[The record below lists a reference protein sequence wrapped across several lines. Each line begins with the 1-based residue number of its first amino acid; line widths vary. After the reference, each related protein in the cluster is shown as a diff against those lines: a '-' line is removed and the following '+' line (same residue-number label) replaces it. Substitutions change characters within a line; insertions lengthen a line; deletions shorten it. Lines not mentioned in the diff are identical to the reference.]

1 MSSPGLK
8 HGVDGSKQLC
18 TLWGVHQMS
27 GVDLQGA
34 PKPLG
39 VRLVHH
45 PTALIET
52 NDCVLSNTVALGIS
66 GKIHSGAIF

>member
-1 MSSPGLK
+1 
-8 HGVDGSKQLC
+8 
-18 TLWGVHQMS
+18 MS

>member
-18 TLWGVHQMS
+18 TLWGVHQVA

-45 PTALIET
+45 ATALIET
-52 NDCVLSNTVALGIS
+52 NNWELIQWR
-66 GKIHSGAIF
+66 